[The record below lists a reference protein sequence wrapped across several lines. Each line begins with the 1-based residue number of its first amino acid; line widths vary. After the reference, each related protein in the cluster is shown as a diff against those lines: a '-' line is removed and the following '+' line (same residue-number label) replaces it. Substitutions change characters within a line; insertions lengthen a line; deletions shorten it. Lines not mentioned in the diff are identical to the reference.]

1 MKETI
6 VRLGFADDDSSPS
19 VTFNGERIIPGKPE
33 PNFPELNMQP
43 YIVDANSFD
52 DKLTEEYNPHLRHKN
67 RKQARVTMNRSRRP
81 EQLFVDRAMQIL
93 GTDIDTVQEQFS
105 ARPQKSVRV
114 NRLALSVDMTIDQ
127 QTALLDAELT
137 EADVIHRSLSWFAG
151 ALLFDSS
158 DTRRVQATD
167 MTGRGQA
174 LIQSPSS
181 YLPVIALETEVGQS
195 VIDVCAA
202 PGGKT
207 ALIADLVQGELDIT
221 ANELKSR
228 RAEKMRGVLN
238 LLHLQQATILTHNA
252 KHLAKIIG
260 ENVFDRVLADVEC
273 STEAGIN
280 FESKEPLKGWSLD
293 RVERVAQTQRQIIR
307 ASYDLLRPG
316 GILIYSTCSL
326 APEENE
332 DIVTSLLA
340 TRPGAIIQPV
350 DLGIERR
357 AKPIQKWNGK
367 IIPKEVSSGVVRV
380 VPNGYLEPF
389 TFVRIRKPTNIP
401 EIDELQNAT
410 VNLDKLA
417 AKARQDKEK

>member
-1 MKETI
+1 MKESV
-6 VRLGFADDDSSPS
+6 VRLEFTEDISSPS
-19 VTFNGERIIPGKPE
+19 VKFNGDGIISETPAADS
-33 PNFPELNMQP
+33 PELNTQH
-43 YIVDANSFD
+43 YIVDGDNFD
-52 DKLTEEYNPHLRHKN
+52 DELTVEYNPHLRHKS
-67 RKQARVTMNRSRRP
+67 RQQARVTMNRSRHP
-81 EQLFVDRAMQIL
+81 EQVFVDRAMQIL
-93 GTDIDTVQEQFS
+93 GTDKDTVQEQFS
-105 ARPQKSVRV
+105 GRPQKAVRV
-114 NRLALSVDMTIDQ
+114 NRLALPGDMTINQ
-127 QTALLDAELT
+127 QTALLDAELAK
-137 EADVIHRSLSWFAG
+137 ADVIHHRLSWFAG
-151 ALLFDSS
+151 ALLFDSP
-158 DTRRVQATD
+158 DTHRVQATD
-167 MTGRGQA
+167 MTERGQA
-174 LIQSPSS
+174 FVQSPSS

-207 ALIADLVQGELDIT
+207 ALIADLVQGEIDIT
-221 ANELKSR
+221 ANELKPR

-238 LLHLQQATILTHNA
+238 LLHLQQAQILTRNA

-332 DIVTSLLA
+332 DVVASLLA

-350 DLGIERR
+350 DLSVERR
-357 AKPIQKWNGK
+357 AKPIRKWNGK
-367 IIPKEVSSGVVRV
+367 IIPEEVSTGVVRV
-380 VPNGYLEPF
+380 VPNSYLEPF

-410 VNLDKLA
+410 VNLDELA
-417 AKARQDKEK
+417 AKARQDNDK